1 MDKTEYSF
9 LKKEGPLINNLLIKN
24 LGFNEDNI
32 NFDNISDENINFLD
46 DSLEVNL
53 GNRRVLIK
61 NLGIAHTKGDLIAYD
76 FNTKTYI
83 TGDII
88 FIGRAAAFSDANIP
102 MWINVINKKLDLS
115 WHYLIPGHGSIIK
128 NKLELNDTKNWLYFL
143 DNAVK
148 HAISEGDMISE
159 IFQYPIPK
167 EIHHLKMKSITLRQG
182 IKKQLSLYR
191 KKYIE

>member
-1 MDKTEYSF
+1 
-9 LKKEGPLINNLLIKN
+9 
-24 LGFNEDNI
+24 
-32 NFDNISDENINFLD
+32 
-46 DSLEVNL
+46 
-53 GNRRVLIK
+53 
-61 NLGIAHTKGDLIAYD
+61 
-76 FNTKTYI
+76 
-83 TGDII
+83 
-88 FIGRAAAFSDANIP
+88 

-167 EIHHLKMKSITLRQG
+167 EINHLRMKSITLRQG
-182 IKKQLSLYR
+182 IKKQLNFYR